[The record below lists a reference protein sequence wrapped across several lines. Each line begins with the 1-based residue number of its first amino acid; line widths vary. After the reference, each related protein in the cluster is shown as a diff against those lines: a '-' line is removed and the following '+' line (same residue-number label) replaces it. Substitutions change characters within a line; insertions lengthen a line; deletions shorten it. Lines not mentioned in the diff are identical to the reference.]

1 MEPPPELELQRRWAT
16 APPDRLRDDAG
27 REWRVL
33 FAGTW
38 NHGPGPDFRDAL
50 LLPAWGPALRGDVEI
65 HRRPD
70 GWRAHGHDV
79 DPAYGRVL
87 FQLCG
92 QLDGEEPPGA
102 GAGRSPPRA
111 RAPRPGPRRN
121 ARLEAGGLPGPAP
134 PCAHVVQRAGEAAVL
149 AALSRLA
156 RERLLTKAGRL
167 REAAADD
174 PDSAA
179 YAALLAALG
188 AGGDGVARVPERLP
202 WAEVRDAVGSGSGE
216 GASAALA
223 ARLRAALPAAARGA
237 RGRPANAPARRLAAA
252 AVLLPRLNAAGG
264 GSLARG
270 LIGLT
275 RLPEREALAALRVPR
290 LLGDERARQLLVDAA
305 YPFALARAPREE
317 LAVAWER
324 LGGARYGRT
333 EALRGRLREG
343 GLRRWRNGAT
353 QALLSLERCYCRS
366 GACAVC
372 PLARLAGLRPG
383 RAPLPSPNA
392 GPLPPPGEGG

>member
-16 APPDRLRDDAG
+16 APPDRLRDEAG

-50 LLPAWGPALRGDVEI
+50 LLPAWGPPLRGDVEI
-65 HRRPD
+65 HRRPE

-92 QLDGEEPPGA
+92 EGA
-102 GAGRSPPRA
+102 SAAPA

-121 ARLEAGGLPGPAP
+121 ALLEAGGPGPSP
-134 PCAHVVQRAGEAAVL
+134 PCTEVVQRAGEAAVL
-149 AALSRLA
+149 GALSRLG
-156 RERLLTKAGRL
+156 RERLLAKAERL
-167 REAAADD
+167 REAAGPGGAEDLD
-174 PDSAA
+174 AAA
-179 YAALLAALG
+179 YAALFAALG
-188 AGGDGVARVPERLP
+188 AGGDGVARIPERLP
-202 WAEVRDAVGSGSGE
+202 WAEARAALGE
-216 GASAALA
+216 GSAALA
-223 ARLRAALPAAARGA
+223 ARLQGALPAAAGKP

-252 AVLLPRLNAAGG
+252 AQLLPRLSEAGG

-275 RLPEREALAALRVPR
+275 RLSEREALAALHVPR
-290 LLGDERARQLLVDAA
+290 LLGEERARQLLVDAA
-305 YPFALARAPREE
+305 YPFALARAPGGE
-317 LAVAWER
+317 LAGAWER

-333 EALRGRLREG
+333 EALRGRLGAG
-343 GLRRWRNGAT
+343 GLRAWRNGST

-372 PLARLAGLRPG
+372 PLARLAEIRPG
-383 RAPLPSPNA
+383 RGPLPSPNA
-392 GPLPPPGEGG
+392 VPLPPPDEGG